1 MLDANAPGFR
11 PTHWQAMCLFAFLIS
26 LAFGFLS
33 RRGFRERM
41 RYAIYAFL
49 LFLLIAAVIG
59 WLMYPVSH

>member
-26 LAFGFLS
+26 LAFAFLS
-33 RRGFRERM
+33 RRRFGERL

-49 LFLLIAAVIG
+49 MFLLIAAAIG